1 MFLTIVAQAILA
13 ALVVF
18 FIAAIAFGIA
28 KGMRK

>member
-1 MFLTIVAQAILA
+1 MFLTIAAQTILA
-13 ALVVF
+13 ALIAF